1 MSASNAVI
9 STIASGMIAE
19 KTNTTTPKY
28 TLSKDAWSIIAE
40 IDIGIRESKTVG
52 VSWFSP
58 SEYNPRSFKSEIV
71 QEFFAMF
78 GPMTAAEMRYNWC
91 FEFPP
96 RLSTRNCSDFHWE
109 DASAYIRELIKQ
121 GLHQKM

>member
-1 MSASNAVI
+1 MSSNTVI
-9 STIASGMIAE
+9 STIAGAMATE
-19 KTNTTTPKY
+19 TKNTNTPKY
-28 TLSKDAWSIIAE
+28 TLSKDTWSIIAE
-40 IDIGIRESKTVG
+40 IDIGIRESKTLG

-78 GPMTAAEMRYNWC
+78 GAMTAAEMRYNWC

-96 RLSTRNCSDFHWE
+96 RLAIRNCPDFHWE
-109 DASAYIRELIKQ
+109 DASTYIRELIKQ
-121 GLHQKM
+121 GLLEKI